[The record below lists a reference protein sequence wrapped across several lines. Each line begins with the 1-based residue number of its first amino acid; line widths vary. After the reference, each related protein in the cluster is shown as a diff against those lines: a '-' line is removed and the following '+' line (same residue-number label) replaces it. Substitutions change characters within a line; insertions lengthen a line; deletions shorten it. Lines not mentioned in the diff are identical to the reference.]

1 MHLIYQK
8 IRQLPKNGG
17 FSLLEMLVAL
27 AVFSIAIFIS
37 TGMLL
42 TLSQAQEHAT
52 AFQNLQDNM
61 RFALDSMSKSVLVGK
76 NYRCFAAPLSDPPGF
91 SIADANSNGDLDG
104 LEIADNCNFGS
115 GVSTFAY
122 QSFPTTGYPL
132 GRLIV
137 YQMSGAKIMRS
148 VNNGNFIAVT
158 DPLLQVDRLMFYAT
172 GVAANDQYQ
181 PKVTILIHAFL
192 PVRAGNT
199 IDLNLETT
207 VSQRRIDT

>member
-1 MHLIYQK
+1 MRTAYQK
-8 IRQLPKNGG
+8 IHRSSLNAG

-27 AVFSIAIFIS
+27 TVFTIAIFIS

-61 RFALDSMSKSVLVGK
+61 RFALDSMGKSILVGK
-76 NYRCFAAPLSDPPGF
+76 NYRCFAAPLADPPGF
-91 SIADANSNGDLDG
+91 AITDANANGDLDG

-122 QSFPTTGYPL
+122 QSFPTPTYPL

-137 YQMSGAKIMRS
+137 YQMSGNKIMRS
-148 VNNGNFIAVT
+148 VNNGNFVAVT
-158 DPLLQVDRLMFYAT
+158 DPLFEVDRLLFYAT
-172 GVAANDQYQ
+172 GPAANDQYQ

-192 PVRAGNT
+192 PVRQGSP